1 MADQKTTWEYSANDR
16 LSAVL
21 DKIDAKFSKVEGAT
35 QRAEGKMNRFF
46 SGFAGGAFAINNAT
60 QIIERVA
67 QVIEATA
74 GKALTLAN
82 NFEQTAIS
90 FQTITG
96 SAAAGDALLGQ
107 LKELADTTLLA
118 NDATYKAGTTLLQ
131 FGVDQAAVLPLMRM
145 FGDISGGNSERL
157 QSLALVFGQVSSA
170 GRLMGQDLLQF
181 INLGFNPLQQI
192 SQETG
197 ISMGEL
203 KERMEDGAISVD
215 MVEQAFVRATSEGG
229 IFFQMMDK
237 QSETTTGKIS
247 QFQSNFNNKLTEMG
261 QAMQPFVNTLVDF
274 GNAVIN
280 NWGTISEVFSTVA
293 ISLGAMGAAW
303 LVLNARMLASQGIYA
318 IVTAAQWALNIALN
332 ANPIGIIITLI
343 GGLVAGFVVA
353 YNHSEK
359 FRASL
364 AGVWS
369 VIKVVGDM
377 IIGLGQIM
385 IGMSEGWTRFGDA
398 ASQVA
403 TKGISGIYN
412 EGYNA
417 SMAGN
422 SQGAGGS
429 WATPENTPTTTTPT
443 NTAFTTLG
451 KDVKGVSAG
460 GKSVRNVNV
469 TINKLV
475 ENLEVHATTINEGIK
490 NAASLVKEE
499 FIRATRD
506 AEIALSANGD

>member
-60 QIIERVA
+60 QIIDKIA

-131 FGVDQAAVLPLMRM
+131 FGVDQAAVLPLMKM
-145 FGDISGGNSERL
+145 FGDVSGGNSERL

-203 KERMEDGAISVD
+203 KKRMEDGAISVE

-229 IFFQMMDK
+229 IFFEMMERQSKTLAGKTAVVQSTINNMLTDLATKYMPQMVVFMDSVGVFL
-237 QSETTTGKIS
+237 SENKAAIFEFVSSIGTIV
-247 QFQSNFNNKLTEMG
+247 QFVTPLFTMLFKEFGFWLGLIAKAINFIADVGTRVKTIFAG
-261 QAMQPFVNTLVDF
+261 VS
-274 GNAVIN
+274 AVIETLSQLVLGVAN
-280 NWGTISEVFSTVA
+280 TIRGVFTAVWDGGELWRKGSADFEAGRAALMNKGIGGLYQDGVNKASIGTYEEREAERELFMQAQAELNAKPTGSNTDASVLPSASPFK
-293 ISLGAMGAAW
+293 SLGA
-303 LVLNARMLASQGIYA
+303 
-318 IVTAAQWALNIALN
+318 
-332 ANPIGIIITLI
+332 
-343 GGLVAGFVVA
+343 
-353 YNHSEK
+353 
-359 FRASL
+359 
-364 AGVWS
+364 
-369 VIKVVGDM
+369 
-377 IIGLGQIM
+377 
-385 IGMSEGWTRFGDA
+385 
-398 ASQVA
+398 
-403 TKGISGIYN
+403 
-412 EGYNA
+412 
-417 SMAGN
+417 
-422 SQGAGGS
+422 
-429 WATPENTPTTTTPT
+429 
-443 NTAFTTLG
+443 
-451 KDVKGVSAG
+451 DVKGVSAG

-469 TINKLV
+469 SINKLV
-475 ENLEVHATTINEGIK
+475 ETLEVHATTINEGIK